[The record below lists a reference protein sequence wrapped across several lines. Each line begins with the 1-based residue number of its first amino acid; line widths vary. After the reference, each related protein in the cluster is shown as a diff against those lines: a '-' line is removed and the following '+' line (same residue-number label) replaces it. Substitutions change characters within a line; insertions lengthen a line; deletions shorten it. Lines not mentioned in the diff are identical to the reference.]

1 MILDIHGKKVAFGMQ
16 WRTLTGSD
24 APAALAARVAKEVR
38 ATRIW
43 HEESALHMGYLG
55 PADAQVKLKD
65 KLYSAAAALARIPQ
79 LSPNALFVFHL
90 QAHGTH
96 VGYLVCGIVKGR
108 PRVGFDQVI
117 TDEREL
123 AALVVDFVSK
133 CDGQFKL
140 AGNAPEIQGLFPPD
154 TRAVHVP
161 FTLEQIAEGL
171 GPHALLKKPSAITQ
185 RKQAI
190 VLGVLAVLGI
200 VGWQYS
206 AQAYR
211 AYQAK
216 MHPPPPQKSPAEL
229 YAEDIASRA
238 SVPVALASTAAP
250 RFMAWFTS
258 AVPPQIGGWTLK
270 TVACDR
276 VVTPRTAC
284 TLVYEVKA
292 TTKGATNMT
301 FLAALP
307 DDLANPTFRNEDKE
321 VVVQGGFDV
330 GPETRLTALLVQP
343 PKPMALRAGF
353 GSTLQTLRPVAGKA
367 VLGDAALFGV
377 IPAGSIGVEHAYRTA
392 SWQLEGPMRNATEIL
407 AFPRTVTL
415 DKIAVTVDLD
425 AQPALKQSKFMLA
438 LNGTAYAQD

>member
-55 PADAQVKLKD
+55 SADAQVKIKD

-90 QAHGTH
+90 QAHGNH

-108 PRVGFDQVI
+108 PRVGFDQVL

-154 TRAVHVP
+154 TRAIHVP
-161 FTLEQIAEGL
+161 FSLEQIAEGL

-190 VLGVLAVLGI
+190 VLGVLVVLGI

-216 MHPPPPQKSPAEL
+216 LHPPPPQKSPAEL
-229 YAEDIASRA
+229 YAEDVAARA
-238 SVPVALASTAAP
+238 SVPVALASTAIP
-250 RFMAWFTS
+250 RFMAWFTT
-258 AVPPQIGGWTLK
+258 AVPLQIGRWSLK
-270 TVACDR
+270 TVTCDR
-276 VVTPRTAC
+276 VVTPKTTC
-284 TLVYEVKA
+284 KLVYEIKS

-301 FLAALP
+301 FLGALP

-321 VVVQGGFDV
+321 VEVQGGFET
-330 GPETRLTALLVQP
+330 GPELRLTALLAQL

-353 GSTLQTLRPVAGKA
+353 GSTLQALRPVTGKA
-367 VLGDAALFGV
+367 VLGDTVLFGV
-377 IPAGSIGVEHAYRTA
+377 VPAGAIGIEHAYRTA
-392 SWQLEGPMRNATEIL
+392 SWQVEGPMRNATEIV
-407 AFPRTVTL
+407 AFPSTAALDQIVATVN
-415 DKIAVTVDLD
+415 LD
-425 AQPALKQSKFMLA
+425 AQPAIKQSKFMLA
-438 LNGTAYAQD
+438 LTGTAYARD